1 MVNRKELW
9 DFVQDKLKMNLYAEG
24 KKPYHVYQRYGK
36 RDKIT
41 LVPFKDIEDLKDVAK
56 LEK

>member
-1 MVNRKELW
+1 
-9 DFVQDKLKMNLYAEG
+9 MNLYAEG
-24 KKPYHVYQRYGK
+24 KKPYYVYQRYGK

-41 LVPFKDIEDLKDVAK
+41 LVPFKDIEYCLKDIVK